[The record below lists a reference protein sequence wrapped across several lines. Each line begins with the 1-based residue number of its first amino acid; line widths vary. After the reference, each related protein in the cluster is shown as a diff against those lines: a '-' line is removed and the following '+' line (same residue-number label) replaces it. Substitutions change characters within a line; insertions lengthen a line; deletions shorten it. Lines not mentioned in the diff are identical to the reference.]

1 MTVLYSET
9 QIVRALDRLTKSQLT
24 TFIQAE
30 IITPVQTDGGPAFR
44 EIDMARLQ
52 LLCEL
57 SDEFDLNEDA
67 LGMIMSLLDQLH
79 SVRRDLR
86 DVVAALEREH
96 TDVQRRVAKMLIE
109 KYDN

>member
-9 QIVRALDRLTKSQLT
+9 QIVRTLDRLTKSQLT
-24 TFIQAE
+24 TFIRAE
-30 IITPVQTDGGPAFR
+30 IITPIQTDSGPAFR
-44 EIDMARLQ
+44 EIDVARLS

-86 DVVAALEREH
+86 DVVSALEREN
-96 TDVQRRVAKMLIE
+96 TDVQRRVATALIR